1 MYVWRVKPLASDFR
15 AGQVT
20 QREQFKCVLTY
31 GIILTIV
38 MSLDTSSDWQ
48 PAILYYVNSFA
59 EVAVIIFG
67 TAACYHANRTGD
79 DKDFIARNYCLGF
92 PVGVST
98 LTVMGLPMVVVMA
111 SLHPTSS
118 PLTLG
123 IEELVGLLV
132 IGVVY
137 YWRLW
142 RWTRRVAHSGPEPSD
157 LGLKAEPVQQPEN
170 V

>member
-20 QREQFKCVLTY
+20 QREQFKYVLTY
-31 GIILTIV
+31 AIPLSILGSVNI
-38 MSLDTSSDWQ
+38 SQDWQ
-48 PAILYYVNSFA
+48 PAILYYVSIFA
-59 EVAVIIFG
+59 EVAVTIFG

-79 DKDFIARNYCLGF
+79 DKDFIARNYCLGL

-98 LTVMGLPMVVVMA
+98 VTVMGLPMAVVLG

-123 IEELVGLLV
+123 IEDLVGILA

-142 RWTRRVAHSGPEPSD
+142 RWTRRVAQPALEPGD
-157 LGLKAEPVQQPEN
+157 LGLKAEPVQQPEK